1 LEGIGVFSLVLEAN
15 GFKQLRL
22 KKSPIK
28 GWELETPLEAF
39 RQGKVF
45 ALYTGTESAEEKE
58 LVRNIYNGTWDVIPS
73 TLATTLR
80 SIHPNNQ
87 QGEIV
92 KVFMITSSGSEGI
105 NLRNTRYVHI
115 MEPYWHS
122 VRTEQVIGRARRI
135 CSHNDLPVELQTVEV
150 FLYLM
155 TFTEKQ
161 KSGEESMELKLKDL
175 SKRAPFVPLTSDE
188 ALYEISNIKEE
199 VNMQL
204 IRAIKESSID
214 CAVYSKKSKEGLH
227 CLSFGSDPSPS
238 TFSFVPDLNKQAND
252 QTEELNVRKTSW
264 TGKVITINGVKY
276 VGKEI
281 SSSFYEMYD
290 FESYEQ
296 GMPLQVGSLEIK
308 KDGSKI
314 FLPLK

>member
-1 LEGIGVFSLVLEAN
+1 MYLFEIS
-15 GFKQLRL
+15 Q
-22 KKSPIK
+22 
-28 GWELETPLEAF
+28 
-39 RQGKVF
+39 
-45 ALYTGTESAEEKE
+45 EKE
-58 LVRNIYNGTWDVIPS
+58 
-73 TLATTLR
+73 
-80 SIHPNNQ
+80 
-87 QGEIV
+87 
-92 KVFMITSSGSEGI
+92 K
-105 NLRNTRYVHI
+105 
-115 MEPYWHS
+115 
-122 VRTEQVIGRARRI
+122 
-135 CSHNDLPVELQTVEV
+135 
-150 FLYLM
+150 
-155 TFTEKQ
+155 
-161 KSGEESMELKLKDL
+161 
-175 SKRAPFVPLTSDE
+175 
-188 ALYEISNIKEE
+188 ISN
-199 VNMQL
+199 QL
-204 IRAIKESSID
+204 TKCIKESSID

-296 GMPLQVGSLEIK
+296 GMPQQVGSLEIK